1 MKERK
6 EEDEEEKRKQA
17 ENPVNVRRGELVE
30 EFKKKTWM
38 CPMENKG
45 K

>member
-1 MKERK
+1 MKKRK
-6 EEDEEEKRKQA
+6 KEDEEEKRKRA
-17 ENPVNVRRGELVE
+17 ENPVNMRHGELVE

-45 K
+45 